1 MTGKFN
7 HRCLAGSHQVSDV
20 WQGQS
25 GLWWPTGAA
34 TGALKKFFKIHKE
47 KNCDSDS
54 FLIKLQV
61 SVCNFSIK
69 ETPTRCFIVSF
80 TKSLARPFSMEHL
93 RVTASKPSTKL
104 FLATKTYV
112 KNEEVIKPITC
123 FPWSRTTVSKSVK

>member
-25 GLWWPTGAA
+25 SLWWPTGAA
-34 TGALKKFFKIHKE
+34 TVVLKKFYKIHTE
-47 KNCDSDS
+47 KNCDSGS
-54 FLIKLQV
+54 FLIKLQA
-61 SVCNFSIK
+61 SACNFSIK
-69 ETPTRCFIVSF
+69 ETPTRCFWVSF
-80 TKSLARPFSMEHL
+80 TKPLARSFSIEHL

-104 FLATKTYV
+104 FLAIKTYV

-123 FPWSRTTVSKSVK
+123 FPWSRTTVSKAVK

>member
-1 MTGKFN
+1 MFGRVN
-7 HRCLAGSHQVSDV
+7 QVSDDL
-20 WQGQS
+20 QE
-25 GLWWPTGAA
+25 LRCC

-54 FLIKLQV
+54 SLIKLQV